1 MYELSQDFTNQD
13 YQIQSSFSQSTSL
26 KEIDTQIIQEDSFS
40 SIFKQKRRKSP
51 LYYNL
56 FSLFRI
62 DTSSTKKIILE
73 AKNETS
79 KISLITGI
87 DQDIISEEDIAINMV
102 EHDFI
107 VRMSPK
113 NRYKIRVRVKE
124 VKRGEPRI
132 VQTDES

>member
-56 FSLFRI
+56 SSLFQI
-62 DTSSTKKIILE
+62 NTSSTKKIILE

>member
-13 YQIQSSFSQSTSL
+13 YQIHSSFSQSTSL

-56 FSLFRI
+56 SSLFQI
-62 DTSSTKKIILE
+62 NTSSTKKIILE